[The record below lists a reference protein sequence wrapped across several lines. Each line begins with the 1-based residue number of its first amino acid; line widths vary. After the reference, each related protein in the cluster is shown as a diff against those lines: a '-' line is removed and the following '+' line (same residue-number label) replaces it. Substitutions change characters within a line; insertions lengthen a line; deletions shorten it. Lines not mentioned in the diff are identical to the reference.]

1 MKKRKTQVY
10 KDLAEQYFRLMSNE
24 NKRRKATNESAA
36 DRIRKV
42 SVLSS
47 RREFLF
53 NGGLYP
59 HTPPSRFAPE
69 QRDRALGTDR
79 ERVTDAQFMRTRH
92 ARW

>member
-1 MKKRKTQVY
+1 MY
-10 KDLAEQYFRLMSNE
+10 KDLGEQYFRLMPNE

-69 QRDRALGTDR
+69 QRARALGTDR
-79 ERVTDAQFMRTRH
+79 GRVRDVQFMRKRH
-92 ARW
+92 ARRRKREL